1 MVRSPFSRSLCIGID
16 PLSTGWIKSRLFF
29 AFLIPMS
36 FWAEVDRLDSIG
48 VGGFGHDFKAL
59 EGHESPIVKVFK
71 SFNES
76 RGNGG
81 LVFLLV
87 CVIFPI
93 LTYLPMG
100 RMRMMKQMREATSAI
115 AFKLLRNTEKL
126 KEGSQNDEDR
136 SILGLLREFS
146 AYIYPRS

>member
-1 MVRSPFSRSLCIGID
+1 
-16 PLSTGWIKSRLFF
+16 
-29 AFLIPMS
+29 
-36 FWAEVDRLDSIG
+36 
-48 VGGFGHDFKAL
+48 
-59 EGHESPIVKVFK
+59 
-71 SFNES
+71 
-76 RGNGG
+76 
-81 LVFLLV
+81 
-87 CVIFPI
+87 
-93 LTYLPMG
+93 MG